1 MKTYQKLKLI
11 KAAKIAVKAA
21 PVALAVYGL
30 VVAGKVQPLDTKDDS
45 PWTAG

>member
-21 PVALAVYGL
+21 PIALAVYGL
-30 VVAGKVQPLDTKDDS
+30 VVAGKVQPLSCVDDS
-45 PWTAG
+45 PWTSG

>member
-21 PVALAVYGL
+21 PIALTVYGF
-30 VVAGKVQPLDTKDDS
+30 VVAGKVQPLDVKDNS
-45 PWTAG
+45 PWTSG

>member
-21 PVALAVYGL
+21 PIALAVYGL
-30 VVAGKVQPLDTKDDS
+30 VVAGKVQPLNCVDDS
-45 PWTAG
+45 PWTSG

>member
-30 VVAGKVQPLDTKDDS
+30 VVAGKVQPLNIKDDS
-45 PWTAG
+45 PWTSG

>member
-11 KAAKIAVKAA
+11 KTAKIAVKAA

-30 VVAGKVQPLDTKDDS
+30 VVAGGVQPLNIKDDS
-45 PWTAG
+45 PWTFG